1 MSSPDES
8 RVGAPPTWEL
18 VALVASLMALNA
30 LAIDI
35 MLPALDRIASDFAIG
50 DPNDR
55 QLVVVAYVLGFG
67 VPQLFYGPLS
77 DRIGRKPVTLLSLL
91 GYTLTGVA
99 CAFAG
104 SFHALLALRFAQ
116 GLFAAGCRVTAIA
129 VVRDVYRG
137 RGMARIMSLVMTVF
151 MVIPIAAPGLGQ
163 LVLMVAPWQWCFH
176 VLGIAGAALFLWVTF
191 RLPETLPTEKRSPLS
206 VVGTLK
212 AYGAVFKNPVSRGYT
227 LAAGIIFASLFAY
240 ISSSEQVFREVF
252 EVGDAFALYFA
263 GIALALSVANFLNS
277 RLVEKWGMRR
287 LGHGAVVGFT
297 VTAGILLALTHAF
310 GDRLD
315 VFLPLFALCF
325 ACFGMIGA
333 NFNAL
338 AMEPLGH
345 IAGTASAAFGF
356 ITTTLSGVLGGLVGR
371 AFDGT
376 TIPLLSGLVV
386 LGGTSLGMVLL
397 TERGRLFGADE
408 AGEPEDG
415 GLEPV
420 GAQRPSRP

>member
-1 MSSPDES
+1 VSSSQP

-18 VALVASLMALNA
+18 VGLVASLMALNA

-35 MLPALDRIASDFAIG
+35 MLPALDRIAADFAVT

-67 VPQLFYGPLS
+67 APQLVYGPLS

-91 GYTLTGVA
+91 GYTLAGIA

-104 SFHALLALRFAQ
+104 SFHMLLALRFAQ

-129 VVRDVYRG
+129 VVRDVYEG

-151 MVIPIAAPGLGQ
+151 MVVPIVAPALGQ
-163 LVLMVAPWQWCFH
+163 AVLLVAPWEWCFH
-176 VLGIAGAALFLWVTF
+176 VLGIAGAGLFLWVAF
-191 RLPETLPTEKRSPLS
+191 RLGETHPPDKRSPLS
-206 VVGTLK
+206 LGGTLR
-212 AYGAVFKNPVSRGYT
+212 AYGAVFRNPVSRGYT
-227 LAAGIIFASLFAY
+227 LASGIIFASLFAY

-252 EVGDAFALYFA
+252 GVGDAFAFYFA
-263 GIALALSVANFLNS
+263 AIALALSVANFMNS

-297 VTAGILLALTHAF
+297 ITAAILLGLTHAF
-310 GDRLD
+310 GDRLAF
-315 VFLPLFALCF
+315 FLPLFALCF

-345 IAGTASAAFGF
+345 IAGTASAAYGF

-376 TIPLLSGLVV
+376 TVPLLSGLVV
-386 LGGTSLGMVLL
+386 LGGTSLAMVLL
-397 TERGRLFGADE
+397 TERGRLFGVDE
-408 AGEPEDG
+408 PPMAGNAVAEPQPAG
-415 GLEPV
+415 R
-420 GAQRPSRP
+420 ASRP

>member
-1 MSSPDES
+1 MSPPERRESPIP
-8 RVGAPPTWEL
+8 AWEL
-18 VALVASLMALNA
+18 VGLVASLMALNA

-35 MLPALDRIASDFAIG
+35 MLPALGRIATDFAVA

-55 QLVVVAYVLGFG
+55 QLVVVAYILGFG
-67 VPQLFYGPLS
+67 APQLVYGPLS
-77 DRIGRKPVTLLSLL
+77 DRIGRKPVTLICLL

-104 SFHALLALRFAQ
+104 SFHGLLALRFAQ

-129 VVRDVYRG
+129 VVRDVYEG

-151 MVIPIAAPGLGQ
+151 MVVPIAAPALGQ
-163 LVLMVAPWQWCFH
+163 AVLMVAPWEWCFH
-176 VLGIAGAALFLWVTF
+176 VLGIAGAALFVWVALRLKETHPPER
-191 RLPETLPTEKRSPLS
+191 RLPGS
-206 VVGTLK
+206 VGGTLK
-212 AYGAVFKNPVSRGYT
+212 AYAAVFRNPVSRGYT
-227 LAAGIIFASLFAY
+227 LASGVIFASLFAY

-252 EVGDAFALYFA
+252 GVGDAFALYFA

-277 RLVEKWGMRR
+277 RLVERWGMRR

-297 VTAGILLALTHAF
+297 IGAGVLLALTHAF
-310 GDRLD
+310 GDRLGL
-315 VFLPLFALCF
+315 FLPLFTLCF

-345 IAGTASAAFGF
+345 IAGTASAAYGF
-356 ITTTLSGVLGGLVGR
+356 ITTTLSGVLGGLIGR

-376 TIPLLSGLVV
+376 TVPLLSGLVV
-386 LGGTSLGMVLL
+386 LGGTSLGMVVL
-397 TERGRLFGADE
+397 TERGRLFGVDARGDE
-408 AGEPEDG
+408 AAAEALATGRASQP
-415 GLEPV
+415 
-420 GAQRPSRP
+420 